1 MKIAFGAAGLRTL
14 DYKFSWHSD
23 NPAPDSLTKELLEWV
38 KKTGFDGFEMEDHWV
53 DFYSFSPNELKNYK
67 KLVDST
73 GFDIPC
79 LKVPGKNVTA
89 PKCRE
94 TNAKKLLKSIDIAD
108 ALGARMISVNLALD
122 LTSLYGIPQTELSG
136 RPKSPSGSKDA
147 TDEDWE
153 RTANALRKTALRGK
167 EIGVDVVIEVH
178 HCSVADG
185 ARSTIKL
192 LDLIGEPNVTA
203 NPDLGN
209 IFWLYDVPD
218 EPYDEAIELLAPYAG
233 DWWHCKNPTRIY
245 IPELQRSVFIGGTLE
260 RGEINYR
267 YAINVMKQ
275 AGFDGYILIEGGGLS
290 DIYRAAQLNLEYIK
304 SLLKDLEIN

>member
-79 LKVPGKNVTA
+79 LKVPGKNVTD

-108 ALGARMISVNLALD
+108 ALG
-122 LTSLYGIPQTELSG
+122 
-136 RPKSPSGSKDA
+136 
-147 TDEDWE
+147 DE
-153 RTANALRKTALRGK
+153 
-167 EIGVDVVIEVH
+167 
-178 HCSVADG
+178 
-185 ARSTIKL
+185 
-192 LDLIGEPNVTA
+192 
-203 NPDLGN
+203 
-209 IFWLYDVPD
+209 
-218 EPYDEAIELLAPYAG
+218 
-233 DWWHCKNPTRIY
+233 
-245 IPELQRSVFIGGTLE
+245 
-260 RGEINYR
+260 
-267 YAINVMKQ
+267 
-275 AGFDGYILIEGGGLS
+275 
-290 DIYRAAQLNLEYIK
+290 
-304 SLLKDLEIN
+304 